1 MQPLKTMRDFDFLNP
16 KIEDIEIEDIATA
29 LSKICRFNGHC
40 SIPFS
45 VAEHSVYVSKYLEA
59 QDIHRDFARVGLLH
73 DAAEAYIGD
82 MVTPLK
88 VLFPEFS
95 ALENRIL
102 KLVFAKY
109 FPGSLV
115 DHYFEIMNLITN
127 IDKAAAATE
136 ARYLCGSPAWS
147 LKLDELK
154 GYGPIIPMKHEK
166 AYQLFMNRFYELWT
180 L

>member
-1 MQPLKTMRDFDFLNP
+1 MQPLKTMRDFDFLDP
-16 KIEDIEIEDIATA
+16 KIEDIDIEDIASA
-29 LSKICRFNGHC
+29 LSKLCRFNGHC

-45 VAEHSVYVSKYLEA
+45 VAEHSVYVSRYLEK
-59 QDIHRDFARVGLLH
+59 QNLHRDFARVGLLH

-109 FPGSLV
+109 FPHPFV
-115 DHYFEIMNLITN
+115 DMQFDILNLITN
-127 IDKAAAATE
+127 VDKAATATE
-136 ARYLCGSPAWS
+136 ARYLCGSPVWA
-147 LKLDELK
+147 LKLDELE
-154 GYGPIIPMKHEK
+154 GYGPIVPMKHEE
-166 AYQLFMNRFYELWT
+166 AYKLFMDRFYELWT